1 MKGKMRASVMYG
13 IGQVKTEEVDIP
25 EIGSRDV
32 LIKVKFCGI
41 CPSDI
46 KYYTGARK
54 PESWPTIRGHEF
66 SGEIAEVGN
75 EVRGFE
81 PGERVV
87 GHGRTPCGRCY
98 FCLREGPNVN
108 YCLNLQTAG
117 KESGGGT
124 GAFCEY
130 TRVHAV
136 STYKIPFGVSLEEAA
151 FAEPLACC
159 LNAVMRSKIMVG
171 DTVAVIGDGPNG
183 LIIARLA
190 KIMGAGKAIAIGHHD
205 ERLEVARRLGVDF
218 TINSAKEDPV
228 KAVKGLTD
236 GRGADSV
243 ILSVDSL
250 SALRQGLGIVRKEGL
265 VNFFSSYPPLE
276 VPIDPNALLH
286 APSISL
292 VGTRDFQPMHFVKG
306 LELMA
311 NKSIDLKQLITHIL
325 PLERTEEG
333 FKMATERKSLKIL
346 INCS

>member
-1 MKGKMRASVMYG
+1 MYG
-13 IGQVKTEEVDIP
+13 VKQVKTEEVDIP
-25 EIGSRDV
+25 ETGNEDI
-32 LIKVKFCGI
+32 LIRVRFCGI

-54 PESWPTIRGHEF
+54 PEGWPTIRGHEF
-66 SGEIAEVGN
+66 SGEIAEVGSAA
-75 EVRGFE
+75 EGFK

-108 YCLNLQTAG
+108 YCLNLRTSG

-130 TRVHAV
+130 TRIHAI
-136 STYKIPFGVSLEEAA
+136 STYRIPASVSLEEAA

-159 LNAVMRSKIMVG
+159 LNAILRSRVAMG
-171 DTVAVIGDGPNG
+171 DTVAVIGDGSNG
-183 LIIARLA
+183 LIITKLA
-190 KIMGAGKAIAIGHHD
+190 KILGAGKAITIGHHD
-205 ERLEVARRLGVDF
+205 ERLEVAKRIGVDV

-228 KAVKGLTD
+228 KAVKNLTE

-250 SALRQGLGIVRKEGL
+250 SALKQGLSMVRKEGL
-265 VNFFSSYPPLE
+265 VNFFASYPPTE
-276 VPIDPNALLH
+276 FPIDPNSLLH
-286 APSISL
+286 SPSISL
-292 VGTRDFQPMHFVKG
+292 VGTRDFQPMHFAKG

-311 NKSIDLKQLITHIL
+311 NKSIDLRPLITHIL
-325 PLERTEEG
+325 PLEETEEG
-333 FKMATERKSLKIL
+333 FKMATERRSLKVL
-346 INCS
+346 VNCS